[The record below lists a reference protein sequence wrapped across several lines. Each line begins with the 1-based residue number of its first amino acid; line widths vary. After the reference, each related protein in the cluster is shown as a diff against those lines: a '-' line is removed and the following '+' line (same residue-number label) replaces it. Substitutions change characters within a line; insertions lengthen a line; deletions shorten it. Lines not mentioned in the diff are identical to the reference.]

1 MKKNAWTQNVTVGI
15 CGKNQSHVTH
25 CLGVKKLIQNVIL
38 DLNGNNLLLIQIV
51 APSALIVAHVAL
63 MVAATA
69 LIVAAAAL
77 NSSAFIFFY
86 PWYKESSKKNTG
98 WSRGTDARPTISTYS
113 CSPVIVSSESRF
125 ENIICNALNKP
136 GSGVCD
142 RARSL
147 MLDMSGWEALI

>member
-38 DLNGNNLLLIQIV
+38 VLNGNNLLLIQIV
-51 APSALIVAHVAL
+51 APSALIVAHLAL

-69 LIVAAAAL
+69 LITTL
-77 NSSAFIFFY
+77 QHFFSSIMDT
-86 PWYKESSKKNTG
+86 KSSKKNTG
-98 WSRGTDARPTISTYS
+98 WSRGTEGAPTISTYS

-125 ENIICNALNKP
+125 ENIICNSLTMP